1 MKHNEKKKD
10 EINKNPA
17 LANAADDENNS
28 KSVTLGIVGL
38 LAGGFIGGAA
48 GKYFFGYTE
57 SSGLAVFG
65 GFIGYFIASGGD
77 AGIIKYFFK

>member
-10 EINKNPA
+10 EINKNQA
-17 LANAADDENNS
+17 LVNAPEDESDS
-28 KSVTLGIVGL
+28 KSVTLGVVGL

-57 SSGLAVFG
+57 SGGLAVFG

-77 AGIIKYFFK
+77 TGIIKYFFK